1 MKRIQTLFDIYNY
14 YCIWTHREDWSDK
27 VSTSNSE
34 SVRDVYQFKDSFD
47 SLINERNN
55 KLRTRRRKNPVL
67 DVSKCVLKIQEWIF
81 REPFRYITG
90 RVKPRSSKLDEE
102 NNRSSTFI
110 GVSKN
115 GDNWQVLINNGK
127 FKKYIGTY
135 SNEKIAAITYDFYA
149 ICLKLSKAK
158 TNFSYSS
165 ELITEMIQCYNFNT
179 KKFDASSFVN
189 RL

>member
-1 MKRIQTLFDIYNY
+1 MKTTVYNA
-14 YCIWTHREDWSDK
+14 
-27 VSTSNSE
+27 TSFIMLE
-34 SVRDVYQFKDSFD
+34 Q
-47 SLINERNN
+47 
-55 KLRTRRRKNPVL
+55 L
-67 DVSKCVLKIQEWIF
+67 DVSKYGIQTQEWIF
-81 REPFRYITG
+81 REPYITCS
-90 RVKPRSSKLDEE
+90 VKPRSSKLDEE

-158 TNFSYSS
+158 TNFLYSS

-179 KKFDASSFVN
+179 KKFNASSFVN